1 MWSELEYSGAF
12 WVWLWASMFPG
23 LQPSW
28 STEFGICLQ
37 TMWQHRELIH
47 FVGISRGFA
56 DERCGDIVNLC
67 ILWIQCCTYNIVWDV
82 WLCWV
87 GLDDFRECLVSWMEP
102 RWMSIQPSLDSEDF
116 PSVFCIFQCSCVWMF
131 GWILTTEKMTFGH
144 LHGTAHYLELW
155 RFATIGETIF
165 GVNSGICEIL
175 RTMRFWNLESWI
187 GSGTCNDMFGNEI
200 FGVQN
205 DIFDV
210 IWNRVSLHV
219 TIVNLKVCCG
229 IYTAARD
236 SW

>member
-1 MWSELEYSGAF
+1 M
-12 WVWLWASMFPG
+12 
-23 LQPSW
+23 
-28 STEFGICLQ
+28 
-37 TMWQHRELIH
+37 
-47 FVGISRGFA
+47 
-56 DERCGDIVNLC
+56 
-67 ILWIQCCTYNIVWDV
+67 
-82 WLCWV
+82 
-87 GLDDFRECLVSWMEP
+87 
-102 RWMSIQPSLDSEDF
+102 
-116 PSVFCIFQCSCVWMF
+116 
-131 GWILTTEKMTFGH
+131 
-144 LHGTAHYLELW
+144 
-155 RFATIGETIF
+155 
-165 GVNSGICEIL
+165 NSGICEIL